1 MSNENNK
8 ESAKD
13 KISDMYRKVCNWD
26 WKNPKV
32 AVTAAFI
39 ASIPFVGGYYVNIG
53 LFTGCLLAAS
63 ALWIYDKLPI
73 RIKKWCKNHLLLT
86 DLLASTIMAVLV
98 GKLFTAGLTLAIGV
112 GICAV
117 LLSVSLPFMPMEEEK
132 KKKPAASTA

>member
-8 ESAKD
+8 ESVKD
-13 KISDMYRKVCNWD
+13 KISDLYRKVCRLD

-39 ASIPFVGGYYVNIG
+39 ASIPFVGSYYVNIG

-63 ALWIYDKLPI
+63 ALWIYDKLPS
-73 RIKKWCKNHLLLT
+73 RIKKWCRNHLLLT
-86 DLLASTIMAVLV
+86 DLLASTIMALLV

-117 LLSVSLPFMPMEEEK
+117 VLSVSLPFMPIEQEEK
-132 KKKPAASTA
+132 KKEAAA